1 MKTLHLYVTVWFIE
15 LFLFV
20 VAVSISQIIFLN
32 FKHLNLFFIFLI
44 WIFLLNMR
52 FFWRNESGVTCFA
65 LRGIIACYLPWYLPK
80 IASQIILFIFFLS
93 LGSQLCCYNHQSCLS
108 FYNVFLYYHVEPI
121 FLKSQ
126 SLKKK
131 VLLPSWQVYSKHQF
145 CPLGSLCHFMIVGF
159 PLDSKSNKEEI
170 NWDSTLNQIYLT
182 WLILL

>member
-20 VAVSISQIIFLN
+20 VVVSISQIIFLN

-52 FFWRNESGVTCFA
+52 VFWRNESGVTCFA

-126 SLKKK
+126 SLKKQSYCHLDK
-131 VLLPSWQVYSKHQF
+131 CTVSINFAHLVLCALLWLLAFLLIQRV
-145 CPLGSLCHFMIVGF
+145 IRR
-159 PLDSKSNKEEI
+159 KSTE
-170 NWDSTLNQIYLT
+170 TAH
-182 WLILL
+182 